1 MSLAYGIP
9 DARKVILD
17 VVNQGGDA
25 DSIASMAGSV
35 AAALY
40 PDILP
45 KEWVKIVEKA
55 NKRNCQ
61 PLRTTS
67 STL

>member
-1 MSLAYGIP
+1 LAYRIP
-9 DARKVILD
+9 NARKVILD
-17 VVNQGGDA
+17 AVNQGGDA

-40 PDILP
+40 PDTLP

-55 NKRNCQ
+55 NNIEFSKIALKLVK
-61 PLRTTS
+61 LRK
-67 STL
+67 